1 MIRCL
6 ALAATLLTL
15 AMPAAAQD
23 LTIFAASSLKT
34 ALDQVA
40 ASFTAE
46 TGTKVAIS
54 YAASPALAKQIEQGA
69 PADIFIS
76 ASSDWMDELAN
87 ANLIQPASRR
97 DLLSNTLILIAS
109 GPMATPIDLA
119 TTDLTDLLGDGKLAM
134 AMVDSVPAG
143 VYGKQALT
151 ALGQWDALAPHVAQT
166 ENARTALAL
175 VASGE
180 APYGITFLTDANASD
195 AVTEIY
201 DFPAETHAPI
211 LYPAA
216 LTSMALPE
224 AQALLTYLAGPAA
237 TAIFAAQGFAP
248 LP

>member
-1 MIRCL
+1 MIHHF
-6 ALAATLLTL
+6 ALAAALMFL
-15 AMPAAAQD
+15 ALPAAAQD
-23 LTIFAASSLKT
+23 LTVFAASSLKT

-40 ASFTAE
+40 AAFTAE

-54 YAASPALAKQIEQGA
+54 YAASPALVKQIAQGA

-76 ASSDWMDELAN
+76 ASPDWMDELAKSS
-87 ANLIQPASRR
+87 LIQPATRR

-109 GPMATPIDLA
+109 GTMATPFDLA
-119 TTDLTDLLGDGKLAM
+119 TTDLASRLGDGKLAM

-151 ALGQWDALAPHVAQT
+151 ALGQWDALAPHVAQS
-166 ENARTALAL
+166 ENARAALAL

-180 APYGITFLTDANASD
+180 APFGITFLTDANASD

-201 DFPAETHAPI
+201 AFAADTHAPI

-216 LTSMALPE
+216 LTTTAAPAAE
-224 AQALLTYLAGPAA
+224 ALLTYLSAPAA
-237 TAIFAAQGFAP
+237 RQIFASQGFKP